1 MPQNALKIAAALLTL
16 LCAAPLSARAQDAP
30 AKTMTLGE
38 ISNRYD
44 EIKKTLTPE
53 QQAMLDKLDKEQTVL
68 SEPQIKVTITNA
80 LYESCTKQSPG
91 LPHTHGRMMQNFR
104 LMKIDEYMS
113 NQKKLKALQD
123 QIDFMDPYILGGHLQ
138 RNIVIQKQL
147 VQGTAQIAAHI
158 DSREETDKCA
168 ELRRELETT
177 SITPYAQISS
187 HEAKIST
194 SRDEAGRLQACF
206 ISAAHQ
212 SPKGLIT
219 TSIVLINEEGKIKY
233 DFSTK
238 IHEGEQHLNVEDTWM
253 SLGAVDTRFSAR
265 MGNPGEQILIGT
277 MPVEMIVPT
286 LSYLRTGPFI
296 ASARAAG
303 WDKNVTFETGKI
315 PAEELDK
322 FASCAASMSPGL
334 KDPLQKAG
342 FKLTP
347 DERHQTAQT
356 QPAQPQD
363 PNYKIMTMID
373 DPANPGACIWNFG
386 SAKQGTQE
394 VGGILMVAGH
404 IAENNPM
411 NNKTV
416 FWVLG
421 TETTAKDQS
430 RLTITDAAFSTKNPK
445 DGKIVSTQDFKPQI
459 IKGQRYEIHM
469 PFEAYIP
476 FVTGIQ
482 AGGLTMTAKVQNA
495 KAAVEKTLPPPQPES
510 YKAYYDCVQTLTKD
524 LAKRKGG

>member
-16 LCAAPLSARAQDAP
+16 LCAAPLRAQAQDAP

-44 EIKKTLTPE
+44 EIKKTLTSE
-53 QQAMLDKLDKEQTVL
+53 QQAMLDKLDKEQTVR

-194 SRDEAGRLQACF
+194 SRDDAGRLQACF

-212 SPKGLIT
+212 THKGMISTAIELLI
-219 TSIVLINEEGKIKY
+219 EERKI
-233 DFSTK
+233 
-238 IHEGEQHLNVEDTWM
+238 
-253 SLGAVDTRFSAR
+253 R
-265 MGNPGEQILIGT
+265 
-277 MPVEMIVPT
+277 
-286 LSYLRTGPFI
+286 
-296 ASARAAG
+296 
-303 WDKNVTFETGKI
+303 
-315 PAEELDK
+315 
-322 FASCAASMSPGL
+322 
-334 KDPLQKAG
+334 
-342 FKLTP
+342 
-347 DERHQTAQT
+347 
-356 QPAQPQD
+356 
-363 PNYKIMTMID
+363 
-373 DPANPGACIWNFG
+373 
-386 SAKQGTQE
+386 
-394 VGGILMVAGH
+394 
-404 IAENNPM
+404 
-411 NNKTV
+411 
-416 FWVLG
+416 
-421 TETTAKDQS
+421 
-430 RLTITDAAFSTKNPK
+430 
-445 DGKIVSTQDFKPQI
+445 
-459 IKGQRYEIHM
+459 
-469 PFEAYIP
+469 
-476 FVTGIQ
+476 
-482 AGGLTMTAKVQNA
+482 
-495 KAAVEKTLPPPQPES
+495 
-510 YKAYYDCVQTLTKD
+510 
-524 LAKRKGG
+524 